1 MSDLLQVIIRYRKE
15 NRSDTVASVRPTP
28 GVILMVGY
36 HVDLNGSLCSSSIHG
51 NSFTFSRSGPGLCGV
66 IFLHD
71 TIKWLA
77 LRMFVRNMGVAILNA
92 SFLRVIIGQRFD
104 VEI

>member
-1 MSDLLQVIIRYRKE
+1 MSDLIQVIIRYRKE
-15 NRSDTVASVRPTP
+15 NRSNTVASVRSTP

-36 HVDLNGSLCSSSIHG
+36 HVDLNGSLCSSIHG
-51 NSFTFSRSGPGLCGV
+51 NSFTFSRGGPSLCCV

-77 LRMFVRNMGVAILNA
+77 LHMFVRNMGMAILNA

>member
-1 MSDLLQVIIRYRKE
+1 MSDLLQVIIRYRNE
-15 NRSDTVASVRPTP
+15 NRSNTVASVGSTP
-28 GVILMVGY
+28 GVIQMVGY
-36 HVDLNGSLCSSSIHG
+36 HVDLNGSLCSSIHS
-51 NSFTFSRSGPGLCGV
+51 NAFTFFRGGPGLCGV

-71 TIKWLA
+71 TIKWMA
-77 LRMFVRNMGVAILNA
+77 LHMFVRNMSVAILNA